1 MDDPIPETKRPLK
14 ELFKHSSSQAQPTM
28 HLICSN
34 QILCQSAHVTYCT
47 EMWCEEP
54 GSPGSMDPAAAVN
67 HQAESWCCH
76 KNPPWY
82 PPCHN
87 FWATTHK

>member
-1 MDDPIPETKRPLK
+1 MMDDPIPETKRPLK

-47 EMWCEEP
+47 EM
-54 GSPGSMDPAAAVN
+54 
-67 HQAESWCCH
+67 
-76 KNPPWY
+76 
-82 PPCHN
+82 
-87 FWATTHK
+87 